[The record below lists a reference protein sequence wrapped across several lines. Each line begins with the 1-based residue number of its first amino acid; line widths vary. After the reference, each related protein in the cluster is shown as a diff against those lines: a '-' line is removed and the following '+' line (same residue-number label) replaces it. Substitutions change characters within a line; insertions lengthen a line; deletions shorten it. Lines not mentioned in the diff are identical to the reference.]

1 MILKIHRA
9 KKGKNMYKR
18 LSIRNK
24 MISAFL
30 AIIIVFIV
38 VSTMAF
44 INITRLIESNN
55 LDRKSWE
62 VISILDSFENL
73 PMTVG
78 FSISDSTDAPSD
90 TLTKVQ
96 EEFNSQLEQVK
107 ENTSSNAKQQELIKE
122 IEELADQQISDIEE
136 IILTNSQLEQNEIQ
150 QLIMRNERPEGSEM
164 TSVNEEMQNE
174 SNIQTISQE
183 IVEIEQKQLEEREKN
198 VDSIQKWTLIE
209 LIWGTIIG
217 IIMSIF
223 IIWIINNNV
232 ITNIKKTSEML
243 KRIAEEDG
251 DLTKR
256 LEVKSEDE
264 IGKMSKW
271 FNKFIQQISA
281 LIQDMVHQTFIIND
295 STKQVLAALE
305 ESNNTMNMVSSTVN
319 DANDNIQAS
328 AVVSEKALIS
338 IQEISNQAKQI
349 DKDSQIVSEKRS
361 MVLRAASTGEVV
373 VNDAVNSINAVKE
386 NSSKVM
392 TAMNDL
398 KLSSQEVGH
407 IVSIITDIT
416 EQTNLLALNAS
427 IEAARAGVAGKGFA
441 VVASEV
447 KKLSEESRKSAEQI
461 KQIVNQIQNKMKE
474 TDTLIMEE
482 QENIR
487 VTSQKVE
494 KTAEEFQSILYYIN
508 TMSDGL
514 NKMNN
519 AAQTQTFITTEMQ
532 NNMLNLSGSLQEN
545 AASSMQMNASIM
557 QQTNIYKQLA
567 HSMENIKRIS
577 EQLKNQSE
585 KFKI

>member
-494 KTAEEFQSILYYIN
+494 KTAEEIQSILYYIN

-514 NKMNN
+514 NKMTN

>member
-514 NKMNN
+514 NKMTN

>member
-1 MILKIHRA
+1 
-9 KKGKNMYKR
+9 MYKR

-107 ENTSSNAKQQELIKE
+107 ENTSSNVKQQQLIKE

-427 IEAARAGVAGKGFA
+427 IEAARAGVAGNGFA

-514 NKMNN
+514 NKMTN

>member
-107 ENTSSNAKQQELIKE
+107 ENTSSNVKQQQLIKE

-427 IEAARAGVAGKGFA
+427 IEAARAGVAGNGFA

-514 NKMNN
+514 NKMTN